1 MITKVYFILET
12 EEDYNE
18 VMDIII
24 NSFPCFLDEEP
35 IEFNYVEVTI
45 KMREEDV
52 ASIEKIL
59 AKIV

>member
-18 VMDIII
+18 VMDTII